1 MPYSDQLS
9 LRKMRFEDIT
19 YDDDYLVM
27 WRRIAV
33 GRILKQTG
41 IPMGKPAWF
50 WGLNFDNR
58 PQPAHLRG
66 MRSNLEE
73 CQQAFREAWEAY
85 RPSITEADYERA
97 KRRR

>member
-27 WRRIAV
+27 WRGIAV

-50 WGLNFDNR
+50 WGINFDAR
-58 PQPAHLRG
+58 PQTEAMRG
-66 MRSNLEE
+66 MRRDLTE
-73 CQQAFREAWEAY
+73 CQQAFRDAWEIY
-85 RPSITEADYERA
+85 RPQITEADFERVS
-97 KRRR
+97 RRR